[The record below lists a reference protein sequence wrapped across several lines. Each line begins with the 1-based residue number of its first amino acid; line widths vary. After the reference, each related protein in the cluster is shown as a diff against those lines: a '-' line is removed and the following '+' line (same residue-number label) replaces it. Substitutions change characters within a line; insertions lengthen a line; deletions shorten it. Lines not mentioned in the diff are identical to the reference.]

1 MGKMAVKIAYQ
12 NMSNYSDLYFS
23 ILTCDLLIRIDLF
36 KGGSIRLIPE
46 VTLPVSVESV
56 DNTAVM
62 LEYLGKSKC
71 QEFIC
76 FIGRFFNFLSK

>member
-12 NMSNYSDLYFS
+12 NMRNYSDLYFS
-23 ILTCDLLIRIDLF
+23 IFTCELLIRIGLF

-56 DNTAVM
+56 DNTAVL

-71 QEFIC
+71 
-76 FIGRFFNFLSK
+76 